1 MFRFLFRLMAMRFG
15 MRLLTRLFASKG
27 AQGAAGHATRTRR
40 Y

>member
-15 MRLLTRLFASKG
+15 LRLLTRFFGPKG
-27 AQGAAGHATRTRR
+27 AQGAAGHAARTRR